1 MLAIRSGRSLFHNQA
16 IHILWC
22 VLSCP
27 MDFNLAHDAPN
38 ISPSLYSH
46 VYFISS
52 SPEAPWSTQICWL
65 SDLMIYFLGDL
76 EIPRV
81 FPCSK
86 IAATLTH
93 HTAQPCGI
101 EPKDAVGPVTFFH
114 HSWPLYLSSSLLKFD
129 GFIFLIFFVLRS
141 YLVLSFFPCL
151 LSWLQSP
158 IDSLICSFIFS
169 IHRITLICL
178 CLVHAVFVCWCSD
191 LVVNS
196 VTYRTCCSYFPM
208 VSATDQITPGHCH
221 LQCAAGMSVGRGA
234 SFVPRSQNNSPGAA
248 RASQMARCSADHWA
262 GERFI
267 VGTDRIGHVSFQ
279 WFQSVSVQIASDNHI
294 VGSRFQMC
302 WALWHLWHCIFWAWV
317 SNRPTLWIVK
327 L

>member
-1 MLAIRSGRSLFHNQA
+1 MS
-16 IHILWC
+16 
-22 VLSCP
+22 
-27 MDFNLAHDAPN
+27 
-38 ISPSLYSH
+38 ISFPLH
-46 VYFISS
+46 QKHH
-52 SPEAPWSTQICWL
+52 EAPRFA
-65 SDLMIYFLGDL
+65 DYRIYFLGDL

-101 EPKDAVGPVTFFH
+101 EPKDPVGPLTFFH

-158 IDSLICSFIFS
+158 IDSLICLFMFS

-178 CLVHAVFVCWCSD
+178 CLVHGVFVCWCSD

-196 VTYRTCCSYFPM
+196 VTCRTCCLYLPLTKLRRDIAIFNARQECLLGVAQASYHGAKTTALGQPALPRWPGAPRTTGQESGLSWEPM
-208 VSATDQITPGHCH
+208 ESVICLISVV
-221 LQCAAGMSVGRGA
+221 SVG
-234 SFVPRSQNNSPGAA
+234 FSP
-248 RASQMARCSADHWA
+248 
-262 GERFI
+262 
-267 VGTDRIGHVSFQ
+267 
-279 WFQSVSVQIASDNHI
+279 DNHI

-302 WALWHLWHCIFWAWV
+302 WALWHCIFWAWV